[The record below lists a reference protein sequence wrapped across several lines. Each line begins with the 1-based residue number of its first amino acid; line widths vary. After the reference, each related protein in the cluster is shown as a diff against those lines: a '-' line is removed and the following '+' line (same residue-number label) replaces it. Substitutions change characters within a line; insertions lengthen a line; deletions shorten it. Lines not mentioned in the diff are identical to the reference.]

1 MASSPQQSK
10 TNSDDNPVAA
20 SGQVKTNMI
29 TKQHTYHDFS
39 HVPPPGAAAAEETEG
54 GEPRL
59 GRTFPLRLHHM
70 LSQLEMDHLSHIVS
84 WQPHG
89 RCFLVHKQQDFVDL
103 ILPL

>member
-1 MASSPQQSK
+1 M
-10 TNSDDNPVAA
+10 V
-20 SGQVKTNMI
+20 
-29 TKQHTYHDFS
+29 TKHTYHDFS
-39 HVPPPGAAAAEETEG
+39 HVPPPAAGAADEEGASNG

-70 LSQLEMDHLSHIVS
+70 LSQLEMDHLAHIVS